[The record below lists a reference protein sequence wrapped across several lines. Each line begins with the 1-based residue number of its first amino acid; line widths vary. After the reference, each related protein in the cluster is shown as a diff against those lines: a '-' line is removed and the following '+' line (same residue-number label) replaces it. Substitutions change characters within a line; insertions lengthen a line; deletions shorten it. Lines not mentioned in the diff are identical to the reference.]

1 MFELWVPITIAAVI
15 LQTIRTALQKHLK
28 SALTTSSVTFV
39 RFLFGLPLAVMYL
52 GAVLWATGDPVP
64 AVHGEFL
71 FLAFVGAVG
80 QIVGTFLL
88 VMLFSYRNF
97 AVGTTYTKTEA
108 IQTALFGI
116 IFFGEAISLAGF
128 AAILISVAGVMMIS
142 IVHGQANLRAFLTSW
157 MQRVAVIGLISG
169 AGFAVASVAIRGA
182 SLSLGLPGFVLPA
195 AVTLVFVTLIQTVLM
210 GVYML
215 LRERDQLLAIV
226 RNARFSFLIG
236 LTGVMG
242 SIAWFNAMTLEN
254 AAYVRTLGQIEL
266 VFTLLTSYIV
276 FKERS
281 TRYELLGMALIVAGI
296 VILLWY
302 R

>member
-39 RFLFGLPLAVMYL
+39 RFLFGLPLAVLYL
-52 GAVLWATGDPVP
+52 CGVLWATGEPVP
-64 AVHGEFL
+64 PVSGEFL
-71 FLAFVGAVG
+71 FLTFVGAVG

-88 VMLFSYRNF
+88 VLLFSYRNF

-108 IQTALFGI
+108 IQTALFGL

-142 IVHGQANLRAFLTSW
+142 IVHGQANVRAFLTSW

-182 SLSLGLPGFVLPA
+182 SLSLGLQGFILPA
-195 AVTLVFVTLIQTVLM
+195 AFTLVFVTLIQAVLM
-210 GVYML
+210 GAYML
-215 LRERDQLLAIV
+215 LREREQLIAIF

-276 FKERS
+276 FRERS

-296 VILLWY
+296 VILLLY